1 MATWRSLVVM
11 VKVNVGNVDLV
22 SPAMGNVGNG
32 NVDLSI
38 NLGYQP
44 KLSIYQPKLSI
55 YLSA

>member
-1 MATWRSLVVM
+1 MVM